1 MSHELTVDSER
12 VDDTPLLIAQQAQMG
27 LPELLDAHF
36 PAHGNR
42 QGLSLGWL
50 TTVWLSYTL
59 SQGDHCLSH
68 VQPWAK
74 QRLATL

>member
-1 MSHELTVDSER
+1 
-12 VDDTPLLIAQQAQMG
+12 MG
-27 LPELLDAHF
+27 LPEVLGAHF

-59 SQGDHCLSH
+59 SQERSLPVRTCNRGPGSGCDGT
-68 VQPWAK
+68 AK
-74 QRLATL
+74 LDGQGVSELDFTAMIDVVS